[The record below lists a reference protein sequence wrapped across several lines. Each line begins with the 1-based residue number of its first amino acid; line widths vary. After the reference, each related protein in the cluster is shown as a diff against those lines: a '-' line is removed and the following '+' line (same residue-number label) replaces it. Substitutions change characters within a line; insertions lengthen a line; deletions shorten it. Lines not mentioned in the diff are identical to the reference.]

1 MGLQNA
7 TILDG
12 ATVAFSGGTSKT
24 LTSDAQP
31 VVGGIHLIDASVT
44 DIRIRPTLTCKVKQ
58 ATVNQ
63 ATGKWGQ
70 GWKQIT
76 LTRPKII
83 ADGTQKFPTMYLK
96 LADHP
101 EMSVAEIQAFLV
113 WASQAIKDPDFQ
125 AFWEIGS
132 LA

>member
-12 ATVAFSGGTSKT
+12 GIVAFSAGTSKT
-24 LTSDAQP
+24 LTTDAQP

-63 ATGKWGQ
+63 VTGKWGS
-70 GWKQIT
+70 GVKQIT
-76 LTRPKII
+76 LTRPKIL
-83 ADGTQKFPTMYLK
+83 ADGTQKFPSMYIK

-101 EMSVAEIQAFLV
+101 ELSTAEIQAFLV
-113 WASQAIKDPDFQ
+113 WAAQIIKDPDFQ
-125 AFWEIGS
+125 AFWEVGS